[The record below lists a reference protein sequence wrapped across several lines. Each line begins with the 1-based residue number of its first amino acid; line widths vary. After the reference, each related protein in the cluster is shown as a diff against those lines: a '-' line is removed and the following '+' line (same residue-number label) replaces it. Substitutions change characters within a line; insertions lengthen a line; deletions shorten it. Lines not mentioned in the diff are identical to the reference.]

1 MTGVTDEEKEHR
13 IREIQDYRLTHGML
27 LKEFDFGVHN
37 NPRRLRQLWHRVS
50 KKPRTLCACQ
60 VSETD
65 LPWTTRP
72 LAVSILPTP
81 FPKHLFEQARELQP
95 LFNEL
100 YLRVASDH
108 EWLRQVLSP
117 LIEHDPLV
125 AGLWKIYQQVHNT
138 DAKQHVV
145 CGMFRSDYMIDARD
159 STLKQV
165 EMNVFS
171 ASGFSHAQN
180 VANMH
185 QHVQR
190 TCGSSADL
198 PRNENIDEIANM
210 LAEAARIYCH
220 QLAPAQS
227 EEASPSIEAPQFPR
241 PKPCI
246 LMIVQPTNF
255 NIADERPIEHALWSR
270 NIPCYRCEWQDIPT
284 RTQLLSDQN
293 RTLLFHP
300 PPNKQEPLQ
309 VSVIYYRAGYQPH
322 EYLHIPSGMDSR
334 LRLELSRA
342 IKCPDIATHLTTC
355 KTVQQA
361 LTKERVVERFLSR
374 PSSPYADPASTKD
387 IVALKNTFVEML
399 SFDSPS
405 SKHDWMNIISDP
417 AKVENYILKA
427 NGDGGGHNVY
437 GGAIPAYLKDLQQE
451 EWKKFIL
458 MRRIDSPRDAE
469 GMLLLADDRLFQGEV
484 VRELGVAGTCIWRRQ
499 SEGVEVLWNRCVGWT
514 LKTKPRG
521 VEGMMVVKGVGAM
534 DCPNLD

>member
-1 MTGVTDEEKEHR
+1 MTGVTEEEREHR

-27 LKEFDFGVHN
+27 LKEFDFGSHN
-37 NPRRLRQLWHRVS
+37 PSRLNQLWHRIS
-50 KKPRTLCACQ
+50 KKPSTLCTCQ
-60 VSETD
+60 ISETNP
-65 LPWTTRP
+65 PWTTRP

-81 FPKHLFEQARELQP
+81 FPKHLFKQAQELQP

-100 YLRVASDH
+100 YLRIASDH
-108 EWLRQVLSP
+108 EWLREVLSP

-125 AGLWKIYQQVHNT
+125 ASLWKIYEQVRSVGS
-138 DAKQHVV
+138 KQDVV
-145 CGMFRSDYMIDARD
+145 CGIFRSDYMIDSQD

-185 QHVQR
+185 HHVQR
-190 TCGSSADL
+190 TSGNSAHL
-198 PRNENIDEIANM
+198 PTNQNVDGMANM
-210 LAEAARIYCH
+210 LAEADRIYRH
-220 QLAPAQS
+220 QLLSTRHEDAP
-227 EEASPSIEAPQFPR
+227 PSTEAPQIPHS
-241 PKPCI
+241 KTCI

-255 NIADERPIEHALWSR
+255 NIADERPIEHALWAR
-270 NIPCYRCEWQDIPT
+270 NIPCYRCEWQDVLSHT
-284 RTQLLSDQN
+284 RLDNDTK
-293 RTLLFHP
+293 TLLFH

-322 EYLHIPSGMDSR
+322 EYLHIPSGMECR

-361 LTKERVVERFLSR
+361 LTRDGVVERFLSR
-374 PSSPYADPASTKD
+374 SSSFPNTSASTKE
-387 IVALKNTFVEML
+387 IAALKNIFVEML
-399 SFDSPS
+399 SFDSHS
-405 SKHDWMNIISDP
+405 SKSDWMSIISDP
-417 AKVENYILKA
+417 MRVENYILKA

-437 GGAIPAYLKDLQQE
+437 GEAIPAYLKGLREE

-458 MRRIDSPRDAE
+458 MRRIEPPRE
-469 GMLLLADDRLFQGEV
+469 MQGSLLLAGDRVFEGEV
-484 VRELGVAGTCIWRRQ
+484 ISELGMAGTCIWRGQ
-499 SEGVEVLWNRCVGWT
+499 NEGVEVLWNRCVGWT

-534 DCPNLD
+534 DCPNLV

>member
-1 MTGVTDEEKEHR
+1 MTGVTEEEREHR
-13 IREIQDYRLTHGML
+13 IQEIQDYRLTHGML
-27 LKEFDFGVHN
+27 LKGFESGSHN
-37 NPRRLRQLWHRVS
+37 PSRLNQLWHRIS
-50 KKPRTLCACQ
+50 KKPSTLCACQ
-60 VSETD
+60 VSETN

-81 FPKHLFEQARELQP
+81 FPKHLFKQAQELQP

-108 EWLRQVLSP
+108 DWLRGVLSP

-125 AGLWKIYQQVHNT
+125 ASLWKIYEQVRN
-138 DAKQHVV
+138 AGSKQHVV
-145 CGMFRSDYMIDARD
+145 CGIFRSDYMIDSHD

-185 QHVQR
+185 QHIQQ

-198 PRNENIDEIANM
+198 PKNKNVDGIADM
-210 LAEAARIYCH
+210 LAEANRIYCH
-220 QLAPAQS
+220 QLVSTRNEEALPS
-227 EEASPSIEAPQFPR
+227 TEASPVPQ
-241 PKPCI
+241 PKICI
-246 LMIVQPTNF
+246 LLIVQPTNF

-270 NIPCYRCEWQDIPT
+270 NIPCYRCEWQDIST
-284 RTQLLSDQN
+284 HTQLLSDQN

-300 PPNKQEPLQ
+300 PNKQEPLQ
-309 VSVIYYRAGYQPH
+309 VSVVYYRAGYQPH

-334 LRLELSRA
+334 LRIELSRA

-361 LTKERVVERFLSR
+361 LTKEGVVEKFLSR
-374 PSSPYADPASTKD
+374 SSSLDATSASTKE
-387 IVALKNTFVEML
+387 IPALKNTFVEML
-399 SFDSPS
+399 SIDSPPS
-405 SKHDWMNIISDP
+405 RNDWVGVISGP
-417 AKVENYILKA
+417 TRVANYVLKA

-437 GGAIPAYLKDLQQE
+437 GEAIPAYLKTLKEE

-458 MRRIDSPRDAE
+458 MRRIEPPNETQGS
-469 GMLLLADDRLFQGEV
+469 LLLAGDRAFKGEV
-484 VRELGVAGTCIWRRQ
+484 VSELGVAGTCIWQRQ
-499 SEGVEVLWNRCVGWT
+499 REGVEVLWNRCVGWT
-514 LKTKPRG
+514 LKTKPSF

-534 DCPNLD
+534 DCPNLV